1 MMKISRWIV
10 LLLIFVLV
18 GCGRKTPAPNPTATT
33 PATKAPV
40 GVTTTSVPDVN
51 VTARAYLDAWKAN
64 DLETMYALLTPVSQD
79 AISLEEFTKHYQGV
93 AYEAALSGISYD
105 LLSSLVLSPDSGQ
118 VNYRVTLHSVLAGD
132 VTRDTLMHLSMD
144 KGQWRVQWDDT
155 LVLPELAGGN
165 YLAMERDV
173 PSRAN
178 IYDRSG
184 KALVAQTDATAVG
197 LRPGLIDPEQQDTL
211 FTVLQRLTG
220 LSAET
225 IQAKYAAYPAGSDW
239 YLPLSELPSAEVERR
254 FGDLSGLSGLELAA
268 FRSRF
273 YFDGGVAPHVIGFVS
288 QIQEGEVDKY
298 RRLGYL
304 QDERIGRQGLEAW
317 GEPYLA
323 GQRGGTLYVFNS
335 QGQPVTRLASSSP
348 KPSQAIYTTLDKDFQ
363 EQAQRALEG
372 FRGAI
377 VVLERD
383 SGRVLAMVSS
393 PGFDPNAY
401 EPTNPNGSSQRQDIY
416 SNPEN
421 PLLNR
426 AAQGLYP
433 LGSVH
438 KIITLAA
445 ALESGDFTPESTYE
459 CDYHFTELQGIVLND
474 WTWDHFQK
482 DGKTGPSGTLT
493 LPQGL
498 IRSCNPWFWHI
509 GLTLYQEGK
518 TKQVSDMD
526 RAFGLGSPTGIEGVD
541 EAAGQIPDP
550 QSEVDATNLAIG
562 QGSLQVTPLQVADFV
577 AAVGNGGTL
586 YRPQVIEKIA
596 PPDGDPSF
604 VFTPTVRSKLPI
616 SEATL
621 KVIQDAMLGV
631 ITSVKPRGTAYHVF
645 TGLDIPVAGKTG
657 TAESGTI
664 LPHAWFAGYTFA
676 GREDKPDIA
685 IAVVV
690 ENIGEGSDYAA
701 PIFRRIVEVYFRG
714 NPGKLYPWES
724 TFYTTRTP
732 TPEFQETPTPEGE
745 VP

>member
-1 MMKISRWIV
+1 MKSTPWII
-10 LLLIFVLV
+10 LLLFLALV
-18 GCGRKTPAPNPTATT
+18 GCSRKTPEAPRLTVTV

-40 GVTTTSVPDVN
+40 GVLTTSVPDVN
-51 VTARAYLDAWKAN
+51 VTARSYLDAWKAD
-64 DLETMYALLTPVSQD
+64 DLEAMYALLTPVSQD
-79 AISLEEFTKHYQGV
+79 AISPEEFTKHYQGI
-93 AYEAALSGISYD
+93 AYEGALSGIDYVI
-105 LLSSLVLSPDSGQ
+105 LSSLVLSPESAQ

-132 VTRDTLMHLSMD
+132 ITRDTLMHLSID

-178 IYDRSG
+178 IYDRKG
-184 KALVAQTDATAVG
+184 KALVAQTDATAIG
-197 LRPGLIDPEQQDTL
+197 LRPGQIDPEQQDAL
-211 FTVLQRLTG
+211 FSTLQRLTG
-220 LSAET
+220 LSAEA
-225 IQAKYAAYPAGSDW
+225 IQERYASFPAGSDW
-239 YLPLSELPSAEVERR
+239 YLPLGELPSAEVERR
-254 FGDLSGLSGLELAA
+254 FGDLSGLSGLVLSA

-317 GEPYLA
+317 GEKYLA

-335 QGQPVTRLASSSP
+335 QGQPVTRLASQP
-348 KPSQAIYTTLDKDFQ
+348 TRPAQAIYTTLDKDFQ

-372 FRGAI
+372 FKGAI

-383 SGRVLAMVSS
+383 TGRVLAMVSS

-401 EPTNPNGSSQRQDIY
+401 EPTNPNGASQREAIY
-416 SNPEN
+416 SSPDN

-445 ALESGDFTPESTYE
+445 ALESGSFTPESTYE
-459 CDYHFTELQGIVLND
+459 CGYHFTELPGLVLND
-474 WTWDHFQK
+474 WTWDHFQL

-509 GLTLYQEGK
+509 GLSLYQEGK
-518 TKQVSDMD
+518 TRTVADMA

-541 EAAGQIPDP
+541 EAAGQVPDP

-604 VFTPTVRSKLPI
+604 VFTPTVRSKLPV
-616 SEATL
+616 SAATL
-621 KVIQDAMLGV
+621 KVIQDAMVGV
-631 ITSVKPRGTAYHVF
+631 VASTKPRGTAYHIF

-657 TAESGTI
+657 TAESGSGK
-664 LPHAWFAGYTFA
+664 PHAWFAGYTFA
-676 GREDKPDIA
+676 GRQDKPDIA

-701 PIFRRIVEVYFRG
+701 PIFRRIVEIYFRG
-714 NPGKLYPWES
+714 SPGKLYPWES

-732 TPEFQETPTPEGE
+732 TPEFQETPYP
-745 VP
+745 